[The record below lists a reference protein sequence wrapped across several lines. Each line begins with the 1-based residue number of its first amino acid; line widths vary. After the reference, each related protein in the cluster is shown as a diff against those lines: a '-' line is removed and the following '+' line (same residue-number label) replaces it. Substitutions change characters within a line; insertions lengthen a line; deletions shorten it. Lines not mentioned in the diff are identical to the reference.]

1 MPAEFKRGDIVL
13 VSLEPVKGSEQ
24 GKTRPC
30 IIIQNDIANRY
41 SPVTNI
47 IPLTRAENVKKWY
60 TCLVFLGRDEE
71 GLNEDSAAQ
80 CNQIRTIDVRERAI
94 RKVGR
99 ISGAKMRD
107 IEAALRIHLSL

>member
-1 MPAEFKRGDIVL
+1 MHHH
-13 VSLEPVKGSEQ
+13 SERHRQ
-24 GKTRPC
+24 SILSC
-30 IIIQNDIANRY
+30 Y
-41 SPVTNI
+41 EHF
-47 IPLTRAENVKKWY
+47 PLTRAENVKKWY